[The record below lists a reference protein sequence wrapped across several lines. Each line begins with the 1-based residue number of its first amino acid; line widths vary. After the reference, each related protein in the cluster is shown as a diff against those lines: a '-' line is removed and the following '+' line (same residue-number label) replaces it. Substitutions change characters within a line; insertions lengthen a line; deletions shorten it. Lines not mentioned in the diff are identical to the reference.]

1 MAPMYR
7 SLLSIKSSLTRAVS
21 LFRNRDGRA
30 IAHKRR
36 QSFDEVQRLSDQG
49 QEIPDP
55 SSIGRTLVSAI
66 ARCIE
71 TERVVLFLPQPDQ
84 DKLVIAAS
92 EGVDDLYPMQLQSRS
107 PFLIWLEE
115 QHRVVAAE
123 EIYPLPQWQGIP
135 LAEQEALSA
144 LHCKLFVSIRTEG
157 LLVMGRRKGGNTYNC
172 EEMET
177 IGLLAHQASAVMEI
191 AHLRHQ
197 LEQQRHELDQARR
210 HLTKSTRMAA
220 IEEAVSASAREIESS
235 LQTLSALMHEMD
247 GQAASQQSMDTLK
260 AEIVHAND
268 ALLPLLDL
276 LKERQ
281 SNESIHN
288 LNSIISSVVSANGLD
303 TSGSKI
309 KLTLLLDPG
318 EPHIWCNGEQ
328 IRQVFVNLVANALDA
343 MSKEGFLDIS
353 TRAEEDRVEIKL
365 TDTGVGI
372 PREQLERVF
381 DPFFTTKPDG
391 KGSGVG
397 LASSR
402 RTVEQHEGTITLDS
416 QVGKGTTVTIVLP
429 VRPAQ
434 ESILNS

>member
-7 SLLSIKSSLTRAVS
+7 SLFSIKSSLTRAVS
-21 LFRNRDGRA
+21 LFRNRDGKA

-36 QSFDEVQRLSDQG
+36 QSFDEVQRLTDQG

-55 SSIGRTLVSAI
+55 SGIGRVLVSAI
-66 ARCIE
+66 ARCIAA
-71 TERVVLFLPQPDQ
+71 ERITLFLPQPDQ

-92 EGVDDLYPMQLQSRS
+92 EGVNDLYAIQLQPRS

-135 LAEQEALSA
+135 LAEREALST
-144 LHCKLFVSIRTEG
+144 LGCKLFVSIRTGG
-157 LLVMGRRKGGNTYNC
+157 LLVMGRRKGENTYNR
-172 EEMET
+172 EEMES
-177 IGLLAHQASAVMEI
+177 IGLLAHQASAVIEI

-220 IEEAVSASAREIESS
+220 IEEAVSTSAREIESS
-235 LQTLSALMHEMD
+235 LQTLSALVHEID
-247 GQAASQQSMDTLK
+247 PQAVSRQAIDALK
-260 AEIVHAND
+260 TEVVHAHD
-268 ALLPLLDL
+268 ALLPLLGL
-276 LKERQ
+276 LQERQ
-281 SNESIHN
+281 PNGSIHN
-288 LNSIISSVVSANGLD
+288 LNALLSSVVSDTGLNA
-303 TSGSKI
+303 SASRI
-309 KLTLLLDPG
+309 NITLMLDPG
-318 EPHIWCNGEQ
+318 EPHIWCDGEQ

-343 MSKEGFLDIS
+343 MPKEGVLDIS
-353 TRAEEDRVEIKL
+353 TRADGDRVEIKF

-372 PREQLERVF
+372 PGEQLERVF
-381 DPFFTTKPDG
+381 DPFFTTKPEG

-402 RTVEQHEGTITLDS
+402 RTVEQHQGTITLDS
-416 QVGKGTTVTIVLP
+416 QVGRGTTVTVVLP
-429 VRPAQ
+429 VQPAP